1 MSWLKDK
8 NGALYR
14 VEAITA
20 VTPLEQ
26 RADKRDQQKL
36 TGILAAITTAGGH
49 VHNTTLDFE
58 EVVKALVDPP
68 LSPQTIEQNAS

>member
-1 MSWLKDK
+1 MPWLKDK

-14 VEAITA
+14 VETITA

-26 RADKRDQQKL
+26 RADKREQQKV

-49 VHNTTLDFE
+49 VHNTTLDFDD
-58 EVVKALVDPP
+58 VCKAVDPP
-68 LSPQTIEQNAS
+68 PPPQTTEQNAS